1 MKQLSRIS
9 RMFWVAMLALGLTFA
24 LSAFVTAQNSSDT
37 SQASSAASPAP
48 ACAGLPGGKHVNLE
62 RMTDLFGLTCEQ
74 ELKIEPLLH
83 NEESVSKPLLRF
95 SAFSQEEKQAM
106 MLKIKL
112 AARRQIR
119 TLLTPDQQKK
129 MDEEI
134 DSVAKGGGKAGGNK
148 NKSKGSDASISPFNN
163 EEQLSDAIT
172 NYSAL
177 TADEKNEMVLQVKTA
192 ARHSD
197 SSQLTAEQVAKLD
210 AEIKQLSTSKKM

>member
-1 MKQLSRIS
+1 MKPFRCSSTLSAGMS
-9 RMFWVAMLALGLTFA
+9 VLALALM
-24 LSAFVTAQNSSDT
+24 LSAPALAQDSAEI
-37 SQASSAASPAP
+37 SQASAKAAP
-48 ACAGLPGGKHVNLE
+48 ACAGLPGGKHVQLE

-95 SAFSQEEKQAM
+95 DAFSPEEKQAV

-119 TLLTPDQQKK
+119 TVLAADQQKK

-134 DSVAKGGGKAGGNK
+134 ESVAKGGGKAGGGK
-148 NKSKGSDASISPFNN
+148 KSKGADVKLDLFDS
-163 EEQLSDAIT
+163 EEQLSQAID

-177 TADEKNEMVLQVKTA
+177 TADEKKEMVLKVKTA
-192 ARHSD
+192 AKRND
-197 SSQLTAEQVAKLD
+197 GSQLTADQASKLD
-210 AEIKQLSTSKKM
+210 ADIRQLSANKKM

>member
-1 MKQLSRIS
+1 MKLNPSLRTGFAGAI
-9 RMFWVAMLALGLTFA
+9 FLALI
-24 LSAFVTAQNSSDT
+24 FVLCAPLIAQTSGET
-37 SQASSAASPAP
+37 SQAASAPAAP
-48 ACAGLPGGKHVNLE
+48 ACAGLPPGKHVQLE

-95 SAFSQEEKQAM
+95 DAFSAEEKKAT

-119 TLLTPDQQKK
+119 TVLTPDQQKK

-134 DSVAKGGGKAGGNK
+134 ASVANGGGGKAGGGK
-148 NKSKGSDASISPFNN
+148 KSKETDVKIDPFDN
-163 EEQLSDAIT
+163 EEQLSQAIN

-177 TADEKNEMVLQVKTA
+177 TPDEKKEMVLQVKTA
-192 ARHSD
+192 ARRND
-197 SSQLTAEQVAKLD
+197 GSQLTADQVSKLD
-210 AEIKQLSTSKKM
+210 SDIRQLSANKKM

>member
-1 MKQLSRIS
+1 MNIDRHKFLIGG
-9 RMFWVAMLALGLTFA
+9 LALLLCAPAVG
-24 LSAFVTAQNSSDT
+24 QT
-37 SQASSAASPAP
+37 SGEASQTSSAAIAP
-48 ACAGLPGGKHVNLE
+48 ACAGLPPGKHVNLE
-62 RMTDLFGLTCEQ
+62 RMTALFGLTCEQ

-95 SAFSQEEKQAM
+95 AAFTPEEKQAV

-134 DSVAKGGGKAGGNK
+134 ENVAKSGGKSGGGGKKAK
-148 NKSKGSDASISPFNN
+148 ESEVKIDPFDS
-163 EEQLSDAIT
+163 EEVLSQAIL

-177 TADEKNEMVLQVKTA
+177 TSDEQKAMVLQVKTA
-192 ARHSD
+192 ARRNED
-197 SSQLTAEQVAKLD
+197 SQLTADQLSKLD
-210 AEIKQLSTSKKM
+210 ADIRQLSAANKM

>member
-1 MKQLSRIS
+1 MKLSRSYLRIPLAGIFFLAIS
-9 RMFWVAMLALGLTFA
+9 SALCVSALG
-24 LSAFVTAQNSSDT
+24 QNSQEP
-37 SQASSAASPAP
+37 SQTPSAAPPPSCP
-48 ACAGLPGGKHVNLE
+48 GLPGGKHVQLE

-95 SAFSQEEKQAM
+95 DAFSAEEKQAT

-119 TLLTPDQQKK
+119 TVLTPDQQKK

-134 DSVAKGGGKAGGNK
+134 ESVAKGGGGKGGGK
-148 NKSKGSDASISPFNN
+148 KSKGADVKIDPFDN
-163 EEQLSDAIT
+163 EEQLSEAIN

-177 TADEKNEMVLQVKTA
+177 TPAEKKEMVLQVKTA
-192 ARHSD
+192 ARRND
-197 SSQLTAEQVAKLD
+197 GSQLTADQVSKLD
-210 AEIKQLSTSKKM
+210 ADIRQLSGNKKM